1 LENGAGGVTVELIL
15 DQAVASGQ
23 LNAQHRDTVCDV
35 LLTRH
40 RHQHQ
45 RKEGAKGLPVIR
57 SLAEIG
63 HRNSEKKLENRGIL
77 CRQRTFPV

>member
-1 LENGAGGVTVELIL
+1 MDLGFIGQWCGVGVELML
-15 DQAVASGQ
+15 DQMVVSGQ
-23 LNAQHRDTVCDV
+23 LDSLHRDTVCDV

-45 RKEGAKGLPVIR
+45 RKEVVKGLPVIR

-63 HRNSEKKLENRGIL
+63 HRNSEKKLENKGIL
-77 CRQRTFPV
+77 CR